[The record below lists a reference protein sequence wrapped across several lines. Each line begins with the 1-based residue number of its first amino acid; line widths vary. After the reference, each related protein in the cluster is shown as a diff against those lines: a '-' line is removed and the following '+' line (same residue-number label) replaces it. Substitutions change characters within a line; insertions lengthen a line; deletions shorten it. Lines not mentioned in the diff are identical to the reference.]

1 VATIPGHLQHIGIVA
16 GSVEGAALCYTSIV
30 HQSEPYL
37 GEFNHPRI
45 TLDHIS
51 LADQLAA
58 LDAGDLKTA
67 AGLLAQ
73 SIDTLARA
81 GADFAICPDN
91 TTHLAVPYL
100 PRLAIPLL
108 HIVDVVAEEA
118 NDRHYSCVGVLGT
131 RRTMESDLY
140 AGPLGRYG
148 VTAVVPDAADR
159 AVIDAAIMNELVK
172 GRFTEKSRDAFRSIV
187 DKLRDLGCDAVAL
200 ACTEIPIL
208 LGSRDCSIPTLDS
221 TRLLARAAVRRALGE
236 FTPTDG
242 LTV

>member
-1 VATIPGHLQHIGIVA
+1 MTTTSGHLLHIGIVA
-16 GSVEGAALCYTSIV
+16 GSVEGAALCYRSIV

-37 GEFNHPRI
+37 GEFDHPRI

-58 LDAGDLKTA
+58 LDGGDIKTA
-67 AGLLAQ
+67 GALFAQ
-73 SIDTLARA
+73 SIGTLARA

-100 PRLAIPLL
+100 PPLAIPLV
-108 HIVDVVAEEA
+108 HIVDVVAAEA
-118 NDRHYSCVGVLGT
+118 NDLGYSRVGVLGT

-148 VTAVVPDAADR
+148 VTSVVPDAADR
-159 AVIDAAIMNELVK
+159 AVVDAAIRNELVK

-200 ACTEIPIL
+200 ACTEIPL
-208 LGSRDCSIPTLDS
+208 LLEPRDCSIPTLDS
-221 TRLLARAAVRRALGE
+221 TRLLARAAVRRALGQVYA
-236 FTPTDG
+236 G
-242 LTV
+242 